1 MANTDYKSPDA
12 LMWHLRDNGISI
24 SGSSQKQ
31 QLINTGYFHGY
42 KGYRFFVSSSNRLPF
57 TSYNEI
63 NATIQYDTKL
73 KSLLYGKM
81 MFIET
86 ALKNIAL
93 NTIMSEID
101 SSSIYDMYDKAI
113 SIYKNAPTGTRE
125 DIKKKYVHF
134 FNITPIFF
142 RHGQEN
148 RKSINQYTFL
158 RLPALYSHTVPYNL
172 GCYIHGK
179 DWTVYTILLS

>member
-1 MANTDYKSPDA
+1 MSNYKSTDA
-12 LMWHLRDNGISI
+12 LMRHLRNNGIAI

-42 KGYRFFVSSSNRLPF
+42 KGYRFFVSSNRRIPF

-81 MFIET
+81 MLIET

-93 NTIMSEID
+93 NTIMAEID
-101 SSSIYDMYDKAI
+101 SNSIYDMYDKALNE
-113 SIYKNAPTGTRE
+113 IYALLKEQLSSETMQNLQSEQIKWIEKKEATATNEAEKYKGGSFEFVAYNSSLYGTTKNR
-125 DIKKKYVHF
+125 
-134 FNITPIFF
+134 
-142 RHGQEN
+142 
-148 RKSINQYTFL
+148 
-158 RLPALYSHTVPYNL
+158 
-172 GCYIHGK
+172 CYELVNNYMT
-179 DWTVYTILLS
+179 D

>member
-12 LMWHLRDNGISI
+12 LMRHLRGNGISI

-81 MFIET
+81 MFIHPLLT
-86 ALKNIAL
+86 DMRIAPHQQV
-93 NTIMSEID
+93 EI
-101 SSSIYDMYDKAI
+101 ARRLRQT
-113 SIYKNAPTGTRE
+113 NARA
-125 DIKKKYVHF
+125 V
-134 FNITPIFF
+134 
-142 RHGQEN
+142 R
-148 RKSINQYTFL
+148 
-158 RLPALYSHTVPYNL
+158 
-172 GCYIHGK
+172 
-179 DWTVYTILLS
+179 

>member
-1 MANTDYKSPDA
+1 MATSDYKSTDA
-12 LMWHLRDNGISI
+12 IMRHLRNNGIAI

-42 KGYRFFVSSSNRLPF
+42 KGYRFFMSSHRKLPF

-93 NTIMSEID
+93 NM
-101 SSSIYDMYDKAI
+101 M
-113 SIYKNAPTGTRE
+113 
-125 DIKKKYVHF
+125 
-134 FNITPIFF
+134 
-142 RHGQEN
+142 
-148 RKSINQYTFL
+148 L
-158 RLPALYSHTVPYNL
+158 
-172 GCYIHGK
+172 
-179 DWTVYTILLS
+179 

>member
-1 MANTDYKSPDA
+1 MANAKYKSTDA
-12 LMWHLRDNGISI
+12 LMRHLRDNGISI

-42 KGYRFFVSSSNRLPF
+42 KGYRFFVSSANRLPF

-93 NTIMSEID
+93 NTIMEEIG
-101 SSSIYDMYDKAI
+101 SSKMLLPPHTAKRIQ
-113 SIYKNAPTGTRE
+113 NPVT
-125 DIKKKYVHF
+125 
-134 FNITPIFF
+134 N
-142 RHGQEN
+142 EN
-148 RKSINQYTFL
+148 HLVNTE
-158 RLPALYSHTVPYNL
+158 
-172 GCYIHGK
+172 
-179 DWTVYTILLS
+179 ILLRKFFISL